1 MLESKNSPPQYST
14 HFCKYISPNRT
25 TMFLEIL
32 LFSNNNFAAFKAS
45 MVPSLTLF
53 NKDMEG
59 NGNSSNSNLYDCNDI
74 YEAVM
79 HIALF
84 HWNRLG
90 SF

>member
-1 MLESKNSPPQYST
+1 MS
-14 HFCKYISPNRT
+14 
-25 TMFLEIL
+25 LEIL
-32 LFSNNNFAAFKAS
+32 LFSSNNFAAFKAS
-45 MVPSLTLF
+45 MFPSLILL

-59 NGNSSNSNLYDCNDI
+59 NGNSSNSSNDV